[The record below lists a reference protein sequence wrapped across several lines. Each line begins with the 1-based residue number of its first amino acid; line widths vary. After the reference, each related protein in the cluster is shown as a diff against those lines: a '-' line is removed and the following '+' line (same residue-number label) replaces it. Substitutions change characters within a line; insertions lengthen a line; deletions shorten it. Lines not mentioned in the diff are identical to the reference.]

1 MSLAGSLNPA
11 DPEKLFK
18 KSFHRRNDSGE
29 LDVFEA
35 ARYFSG
41 YNESCGATS
50 FNQKICSKDQDHH
63 SRAYWSNSSSSG
75 TRGSSGGR
83 ISLDMPRRSVL
94 NLHNHHDHHDHHHHH
109 GVLEK
114 QIKEKKYKQP
124 SSPGGRL
131 ASFLN
136 SLFNQSSS
144 KKKIKSKS
152 TTGTSALSMKDY
164 DQDDQSGGG
173 GRRKRRSS
181 ISHFGSSS
189 TNTTTTDSKA
199 SSFYSYNSSSSGF
212 RTPPPHAQ
220 LTPTKNFRSF
230 SENHK
235 QLVST
240 LCKFSNNNANNGI
253 NNKAQQNDNDQAVK
267 DLLSLSSSTHLEHD
281 QKENVVK
288 NNIKGSNALSSSIN
302 QKDKVSNRPAHEHH
316 RQKQHDLKKF
326 HQSEKKIVVLG
337 KFDEDDD
344 IDEEDDGADSD
355 SSSDLFELQNY
366 DLGCY
371 SSGLPVYETTNMDSI
386 KRGSI
391 SSAPISNI

>member
-1 MSLAGSLNPA
+1 MSLTGSLNPA
-11 DPEKLFK
+11 DPDKLFK

-50 FNQKICSKDQDHH
+50 FNQKITKEQDHH
-63 SRAYWSNSSSSG
+63 SRGWSSSNS
-75 TRGSSGGR
+75 TRGSGGR
-83 ISLDMPRRSVL
+83 ISLDMPRRNL
-94 NLHNHHDHHDHHHHH
+94 NLLHHHHDHALHNHHHHHH
-109 GVLEK
+109 VVMEK

-152 TTGTSALSMKDY
+152 TTSTSTHSMKDY
-164 DQDDQSGGG
+164 DQDDQSGG

-189 TNTTTTDSKA
+189 TNTTTDSKA
-199 SSFYSYNSSSSGF
+199 SSLYSYNSSSSGF
-212 RTPPPHAQ
+212 RTPPPYAQ

-230 SENHK
+230 SDNHK

-240 LCKFSNNNANNGI
+240 LSKFNNNNV
-253 NNKAQQNDNDQAVK
+253 NKAPQSDHIQEVK
-267 DLLSLSSSTHLEHD
+267 DLLSLTSD
-281 QKENVVK
+281 QKEKK
-288 NNIKGSNALSSSIN
+288 NNTKGSSNALSFDN
-302 QKDKVSNRPAHEHH
+302 QKDKINRVENHH
-316 RQKQHDLKKF
+316 HPHHDLKKY
-326 HQSEKKIVVLG
+326 HQSSEKKGVFR
-337 KFDEDDD
+337 KFDEE
-344 IDEEDDGADSD
+344 DEGGDSD

-386 KRGSI
+386 KRGI

>member
-1 MSLAGSLNPA
+1 MSLTGSLNPA
-11 DPEKLFK
+11 DPDKLFK

-50 FNQKICSKDQDHH
+50 FNQKLSKDQDHH
-63 SRAYWSNSSSSG
+63 NRAGYWSSST
-75 TRGSSGGR
+75 TRGSGGR
-83 ISLDMPRRSVL
+83 ISLDMPRRNL
-94 NLHNHHDHHDHHHHH
+94 NLHHHDHHDHVHHHH
-109 GVLEK
+109 VVMEK

-152 TTGTSALSMKDY
+152 TTSTSTQSTKDY
-164 DQDDQSGGG
+164 DQDDIQGSGSGG

-181 ISHFGSSS
+181 ISHFGSSG
-189 TNTTTTDSKA
+189 TNTTTDSKA
-199 SSFYSYNSSSSGF
+199 SSLYSYNSSSSGF
-212 RTPPPHAQ
+212 RTPPPYAQ

-230 SENHK
+230 SDNHK

-240 LCKFSNNNANNGI
+240 LSKFNNNNV
-253 NNKAQQNDNDQAVK
+253 NKAQQQSDHDHDHDDDHHRVK
-267 DLLSLSSSTHLEHD
+267 DLLSLSSD
-281 QKENVVK
+281 QKENK
-288 NNIKGSNALSSSIN
+288 SNIKGPNALSSDH
-302 QKDKVSNRPAHEHH
+302 QKDKTNNRVDHHHNHHHHHHHHHDVKKYHESDH
-316 RQKQHDLKKF
+316 QKKEL
-326 HQSEKKIVVLG
+326 VVLR
-337 KFDEDDD
+337 KFDE
-344 IDEEDDGADSD
+344 EEDEGGDSD

-386 KRGSI
+386 KRGI

>member
-1 MSLAGSLNPA
+1 MSLTGSLNPA
-11 DPEKLFK
+11 DPDKLFK

-50 FNQKICSKDQDHH
+50 FNQKMAKDQDHH
-63 SRAYWSNSSSSG
+63 NKGYWMSSS
-75 TRGSSGGR
+75 RGSSGGR
-83 ISLDMPRRSVL
+83 ISLDMPRRNF
-94 NLHNHHDHHDHHHHH
+94 NLHHHDHHDHVHHHH
-109 GVLEK
+109 HVVMEK

-152 TTGTSALSMKDY
+152 TTSTSTQSMKDY
-164 DQDDQSGGG
+164 DQDDQGGG
-173 GRRKRRSS
+173 GSSGRRKRRSS

-189 TNTTTTDSKA
+189 NTTTDSKA
-199 SSFYSYNSSSSGF
+199 SSLFSYNSSSSGF
-212 RTPPPHAQ
+212 RTPPPYAQ

-230 SENHK
+230 SDNHK
-235 QLVST
+235 QIVST
-240 LCKFSNNNANNGI
+240 LSKFNNNNV
-253 NNKAQQNDNDQAVK
+253 NKAQQNNDHHQIK
-267 DLLSLSSSTHLEHD
+267 DLLSLSSDH
-281 QKENVVK
+281 QKENK
-288 NNIKGSNALSSSIN
+288 NKGSNALSSD
-302 QKDKVSNRPAHEHH
+302 QKDKTINRVDHN
-316 RQKQHDLKKF
+316 DVKKY
-326 HQSEKKIVVLG
+326 QTEKKEVLFR
-337 KFDEDDD
+337 KFDEE
-344 IDEEDDGADSD
+344 DEGADSD

-371 SSGLPVYETTNMDSI
+371 SSGLPVYETTNMDNI
-386 KRGSI
+386 KRGI